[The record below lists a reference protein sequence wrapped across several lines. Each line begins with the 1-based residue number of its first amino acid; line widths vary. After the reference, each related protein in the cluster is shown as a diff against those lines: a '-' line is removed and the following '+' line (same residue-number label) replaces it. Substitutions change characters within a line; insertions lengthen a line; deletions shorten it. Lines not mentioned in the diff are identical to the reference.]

1 MNSLLNERKLDVKE
15 IATDAHTQ
23 ISASKSTSPWYFVCN
38 DYHTYSVIIILSE
51 FELIEKWLSH
61 VFLGEKYPA
70 IKHSYDIW
78 HGKLLVM
85 IEWDKY

>member
-1 MNSLLNERKLDVKE
+1 M
-15 IATDAHTQ
+15 HTLKFQ
-23 ISASKSTSPWYFVCN
+23 LQRVRRPLYFVCN
-38 DYHTYSVIIILSE
+38 DYYTYSVIIILSE

-70 IKHSYDIW
+70 IKHWYDIW